1 MMREWIIFALCLGV
15 GGHVAL
21 GVVLHA
27 PELWPWSTAG
37 FYGLLRIGHLCGRPR
52 RTRPL
57 EAPPI
62 FEDRRTFIGPVVV
75 GASARAPH

>member
-21 GVVLHA
+21 GVILHA

-37 FYGLLRIGHLCGRPR
+37 LYGLMSGLAVYAVVQAARGFWKVWRTSKTRDERPSS
-52 RTRPL
+52 
-57 EAPPI
+57 
-62 FEDRRTFIGPVVV
+62 D
-75 GASARAPH
+75 SSW

>member
-37 FYGLLRIGHLCGRPR
+37 FYGLLSGLGIYAVVQGGRGLWKLLQYSKTGEQPSSG
-52 RTRPL
+52 PL
-57 EAPPI
+57 W
-62 FEDRRTFIGPVVV
+62 
-75 GASARAPH
+75 